1 MISPRRA
8 AALGLD
14 VPLTPIYIALL
25 GLWPASDEEPLP
37 MFVPPVALGA
47 HVRPRDD
54 LLQVPDWREE
64 FRRAKVRRSNQAALA
79 VAMAA
84 VTCWSAEWAA

>member
-25 GLWPASDEEPLP
+25 GLWPDSDEEPLP
-37 MFVPPVALGA
+37 VFTPPIALGDPG
-47 HVRPRDD
+47 VKRPP

-64 FRRAKVRRSNQAALA
+64 FRRARVQRNNRA
-79 VAMAA
+79 VIAVVVGA
-84 VTCWSAEWAA
+84 VTTGMLNG